1 MSKESA
7 KEFAKSR
14 KAREVETVTLK
25 KDSKSWGLKKGDKV
39 TAHKSVI
46 AKLKK
51 AEVA

>member
-25 KDSKSWGLKKGDKV
+25 KESKALGLKKGDKL

-46 AKLKK
+46 AKLKAK
-51 AEVA
+51 EVA